1 MFGSFQPLK
10 NPHQIPSTSR
20 QSPAGDEDLIEDIIP
35 PTDSDEEGA
44 PIIPVNIIHPLL
56 RIRKFINFYLN
67 VILFSFLQH
76 SRRAFTP
83 EESAAMLTLC
93 SSLIYA
99 GRCTQAQALEELK
112 KTPEGCA
119 LLLQLQSRMGE
130 SYKKKIA
137 DRLRAEVRKR
147 RGVSSKKFL
156 SIQFKT
162 LQLLLHVSFT
172 FWGLFCRT

>member
-1 MFGSFQPLK
+1 MSFL
-10 NPHQIPSTSR
+10 
-20 QSPAGDEDLIEDIIP
+20 
-35 PTDSDEEGA
+35 
-44 PIIPVNIIHPLL
+44 
-56 RIRKFINFYLN
+56 
-67 VILFSFLQH
+67 SFLQH

-83 EESAAMLTLC
+83 KESAAMLTLC

-99 GRCTQAQALEELK
+99 GRCTQAKALEELK
-112 KTPEGCA
+112 KTPEGWA

-147 RGVSSKKFL
+147 KGASSKKFL

-172 FWGLFCRT
+172 FWGLFGRTWGPKTRCEERGSPVVSLGLIPVCKDASNCFKKLSWGKYKFERSLI